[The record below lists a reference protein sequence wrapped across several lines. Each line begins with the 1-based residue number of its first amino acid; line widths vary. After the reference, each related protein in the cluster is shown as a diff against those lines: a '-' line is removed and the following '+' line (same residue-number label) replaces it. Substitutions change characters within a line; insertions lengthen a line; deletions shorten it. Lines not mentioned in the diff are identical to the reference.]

1 MLNRQRLSKQ
11 RLKRNQSQTS
21 CNEKK
26 DYQVHM
32 LLEEIKNWEQNTDKN
47 SPYPSDKLTCFD
59 KSLMLFLITLHR
71 YLQFICFRVLYVS
84 ILEETFYGC
93 LSFHFFRFFLNS
105 SRSSRSSFLYF
116 QLCNVF
122 FLFVFFNKCFEE
134 IPIFFLALVNEC
146 FTILRMKEQMI
157 AL

>member
-1 MLNRQRLSKQ
+1 MR
-11 RLKRNQSQTS
+11 
-21 CNEKK
+21 KK

-71 YLQFICFRVLYVS
+71 YLQFIRFRVLYVS

-93 LSFHFFRFFLNS
+93 LSFHFLRFFLNS

>member
-93 LSFHFFRFFLNS
+93 LSFHFLRFFLNS

-116 QLCNVF
+116 QL
-122 FLFVFFNKCFEE
+122 
-134 IPIFFLALVNEC
+134 
-146 FTILRMKEQMI
+146 
-157 AL
+157 